1 MMQKSWSSNIIKFEF
16 FYMKKIIIPL
26 IVFTAL
32 FLIIYSP
39 EKESQDI
46 DIKSGLENDLIEIR
60 EDKILSGKAGLSFDI
75 PKGWNVERDGDE
87 VELLTELH

>member
-1 MMQKSWSSNIIKFEF
+1 
-16 FYMKKIIIPL
+16 MKKIIIPL

-60 EDKILSGKAGLSFDI
+60 EVKI
-75 PKGWNVERDGDE
+75 
-87 VELLTELH
+87 